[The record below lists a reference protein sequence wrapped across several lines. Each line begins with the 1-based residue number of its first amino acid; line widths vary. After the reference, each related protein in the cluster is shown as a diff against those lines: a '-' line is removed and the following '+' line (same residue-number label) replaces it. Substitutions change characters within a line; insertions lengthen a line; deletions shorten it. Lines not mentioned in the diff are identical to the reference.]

1 VPTAVQM
8 PPSSSKSWVR
18 TLTGAT
24 AESAVSV
31 REPRKEIKQWQNQS
45 KFGLMRSR

>member
-1 VPTAVQM
+1 VPTAELM
-8 PPSSSKSWVR
+8 LPSSSKNWMK
-18 TLTGAT
+18 TETGAT

-31 REPRKEIKQWQNQS
+31 REPRKEIKQWRNQS